1 MKKNKIINFTLV
13 FLMVLSLTPMSLFA
27 NEVQNNFVDSND
39 ILVEDNVKE
48 EQQDNLTDEKQDD
61 TTNKVD
67 EENENSKDDGDTNTN
82 NTRDGTQFKN
92 GYQFDYGTVEILN
105 QTRFTN
111 HEQGSHFDVY
121 WDRTFPVN
129 VGGYSFYL
137 GKIALKDGR
146 LAFCIEPS
154 QLTNGNDVDGTAV
167 VWNSFSEPTRQNVS
181 RIVQLGMAKINQGD
195 PSDGWYWATQ
205 FAIYRVLGYSIT
217 HPNTG
222 NAEHN
227 NRFNTIMGL
236 SDTLLN
242 ELNTYGT
249 LPSFE
254 NSTQWMGYNHTNRRW
269 EAHLIDTNGVIGTK
283 FSQLN
288 GWRNGNFS
296 TEIKNNVLY
305 VYKDQAHPYDVDP
318 HGYDLN
324 NNSTGG
330 RMEWEPAPNVGG
342 PVLMGS
348 LTSQD
353 IVSSLHDPINFNF
366 SVLPRSG
373 KITLKKTDQFNNPVK
388 DAEFTI
394 FYDANNNK
402 VVDDGDTPYGLVIS
416 DENGNVES
424 KLLPDGNYVI
434 KETKTPQHYETSDW
448 EKAFSISGEQ
458 REQVIDLGKVVNNKL
473 GEIHL
478 SKTDNYDLPVEKAE
492 FTIYK
497 DVNQNGKYDKDED
510 TKYKTIKTNSDG
522 KASLIDIPFG
532 DYVIVETKNPWYFYE
547 PDFEEAF
554 KITVDKNVVNIN
566 NGKGIVNTLVEG
578 SIELTK
584 HDDYGN
590 PLAGAEFTIYP
601 AIVDVETGELIYDEE
616 NKVQFDTNKVA
627 YTLTTDKDGKAQ
639 VDKLAK
645 GFYKIVETKAPDGY
659 SNSNYEEVFEVKDD
673 SVIKINNGQPI
684 VNTKIEG
691 WVEVNKVDDKYQPLA
706 GAEFTI
712 YADSKNKEQITPA
725 ITREDVDKLE
735 QENQKNNEV
744 ELKPTPK
751 TTTSSEDETT
761 PSKDEIIVEE
771 KVEMIGDGE
780 FNPNEDKAVEVLTV
794 DNNGYAKSSMLPAGV
809 YYLKETKTP
818 NGYIGSTEVI
828 KFEITEETALKNNK
842 LVGSYQVI
850 NEKIINVKTG
860 TNTTNIFILTSVIA
874 LAGATLLFVRR
885 KR

>member
-1 MKKNKIINFTLV
+1 MKKNKIVNFTLV
-13 FLMVLSLTPMSLFA
+13 LLMVLSLTPMSLFA
-27 NEVQNNFVDSND
+27 NEVQNNFVDESE
-39 ILVEDNVKE
+39 ILIEDDVKE
-48 EQQDNLTDEKQDD
+48 EQQDKLNEEQDN
-61 TTNKVD
+61 TTTK
-67 EENENSKDDGDTNTN
+67 EENENIKDENETNTN
-82 NTRDGTQFKN
+82 NSRDGTQFKN
-92 GYQFDYGTVEILN
+92 GYQFDYGTVEKLN
-105 QTRFTN
+105 QSRNF
-111 HEQGSHFDVY
+111 QPGIYFDVNY
-121 WDRTFPVN
+121 DRTFPIN

-137 GKIALKDGR
+137 GKITLKDGR
-146 LAFCIEPS
+146 PAFCIEPQ
-154 QLTNGNDVDGTAV
+154 QLTNGDAVDGTAV
-167 VWNSFSEPTRQNVS
+167 IWNSFSERTRKNVS

-227 NRFNTIMGL
+227 TRFNTIMGL

-242 ELNTYGT
+242 ELNTYDT
-249 LPSFE
+249 PPSFA
-254 NSTQWMGYNHTNRRW
+254 NTTQWMGYNHTNRRW
-269 EAHLIDTNGVIGTK
+269 EAHLIDNNGVISTK

-288 GWRNGNFS
+288 GWRNGNFY
-296 TEIKNNVLY
+296 TEIRDNVLY

-318 HGYDLN
+318 HGFDLN
-324 NNSTGG
+324 NASTGG
-330 RMEWEPAPNVGG
+330 LMEWEPAPNVGNA
-342 PVLMGS
+342 VLMGS
-348 LTSQD
+348 LTAQD
-353 IVSSLHDPINFNF
+353 IVSSLHDPISFNF
-366 SVLPRSG
+366 SVVPRSG

-394 FYDANNNK
+394 YHDANNNK
-402 VVDDGDTPYGLVIS
+402 VVDDGETPYGLVIS

-434 KETKTPQHYETSDW
+434 KETKTPAHYETSNW
-448 EKAFSISGEQ
+448 EKAFTIEGEK

-478 SKTDNYDLPVEKAE
+478 TKTDNYDLPVEKAE

-497 DVNQNGKYDKDED
+497 DVNQNGKYDKGTD
-510 TKYKTIKTNSDG
+510 TKYKSIKTNSSG

-532 DYVIVETKNPWYFYE
+532 DYVIVETQNPWYFYE

-554 KITVDKNVVNIN
+554 KLTVENNVVNIN
-566 NGKGIVNTLVEG
+566 NGEGIVNTLVEG

-601 AIVDVETGELIYDEE
+601 AITDVETGELIYDEE

-627 YTLTTDKDGKAQ
+627 YKLTTDKDGKAQ

-659 SNSNYEEVFEVKDD
+659 SNSNYEEVFEIKDD
-673 SVIKINNGQPI
+673 SVIKINKGQPI

-691 WVEVNKVDDKYQPLA
+691 WVEVNKVDDKHQPLA

-725 ITREDVDKLE
+725 ITREDIDKLE
-735 QENQKNNEV
+735 QENQANNKV
-744 ELKPTPK
+744 DLTPTPK
-751 TTTSSEDETT
+751 AKTFNQENENITSD
-761 PSKDEIIVEE
+761 KAEIVVEE
-771 KVEMIGDGE
+771 KVEMVGDGE
-780 FNPNEDKAVEVLTV
+780 FNPNEDKAVDVLTV

-818 NGYIGSTEVI
+818 NGYIGSEEVI
-828 KFEITEETALKNNK
+828 KFEITEDTALKNNK
-842 LVGSYQVI
+842 LVGSYQVV
-850 NEKIINVKTG
+850 NEKIITVKTG
-860 TNTTNIFILTSVIA
+860 SNTTNMFILTSVIA
-874 LAGATLLFVRR
+874 LSGAALFFVRR
-885 KR
+885 KH